1 VTDKKTQ
8 TSAPPVPA
16 AEEAQSDQSLGQFMI
31 EARERKGMS
40 RDDVVRD
47 SHLPLHYLKMI
58 ESDNYGEIAD
68 QLYVLPFLRRY
79 ATFLGLDAEE
89 VASRF
94 VRDVQRSETN
104 VVRMSDPIT
113 MVAKKRGAWRAIA
126 IAFLVIAIVVLL
138 ADLAYRR
145 YAEFRQALAP
155 SPVESPI
162 PMSNSTII
170 TSVAPASPEA
180 EPSTQNAVQPLSVP
194 SLAAHL
200 PPDGKMPAAASSHA
214 ITAVPRA
221 AQSRIPES
229 DVQ

>member
-1 VTDKKTQ
+1 VADKKTQ
-8 TSAPPVPA
+8 TSTPPVPSD
-16 AEEAQSDQSLGQFMI
+16 ESQTDQSLGQFMI

-104 VVRMSDPIT
+104 IVRMSEPIT
-113 MVAKKRGAWRAIA
+113 MAAKKRGAWRAMGIA
-126 IAFLVIAIVVLL
+126 LLVIAIAVLL

-180 EPSTQNAVQPLSVP
+180 QPSTQTAAQPLSAP
-194 SLAAHL
+194 SLAAQL
-200 PPDGKMPAAASSHA
+200 PPSKMPAAASSHS
-214 ITAVPRA
+214 ITAVPRSR
-221 AQSRIPES
+221 QSRIPES
-229 DVQ
+229 EVQ

>member
-1 VTDKKTQ
+1 MV
-8 TSAPPVPA
+8 
-16 AEEAQSDQSLGQFMI
+16 
-31 EARERKGMS
+31 EARERKGVS

-94 VRDVQRSETN
+94 VREVQRSEIN
-104 VVRMSDPIT
+104 VVRMSEPIT
-113 MVAKKRGAWRAIA
+113 MVARKRSVWRAIA
-126 IAFLVIAIVVLL
+126 IALLVIALALLL

-145 YAEFRQALAP
+145 YTEFRQALAP

-162 PMSNSTII
+162 PMSNSTIV
-170 TSVAPASPEA
+170 TSVAPATSEV
-180 EPSTQNAVQPLSVP
+180 EPSAQNTARPLSLP
-194 SLAAHL
+194 SLAAQL
-200 PPDGKMPAAASSHA
+200 PPPAKMPAATSSRS
-214 ITAVPRA
+214 ITAVPRD
-221 AQSRIPES
+221 AQPRIPES

>member
-1 VTDKKTQ
+1 
-8 TSAPPVPA
+8 
-16 AEEAQSDQSLGQFMI
+16 MI

-40 RDDVVRD
+40 RDDVVRE

-58 ESDNYGEIAD
+58 ESDSYGEIAD

-113 MVAKKRGAWRAIA
+113 MVAKKRGAWRGIA
-126 IAFLVIAIVVLL
+126 IGLLIVALAVLL

-155 SPVESPI
+155 APVESPV

-170 TSVAPASPEA
+170 TSVAPANPEA
-180 EPSTQNAVQPLSVP
+180 QPATQNAAQPQRLP

-200 PPDGKMPAAASSHA
+200 PPASKMPAAASSRS
-214 ITAVPRA
+214 ISAVPHA

-229 DVQ
+229 EVQ

>member
-1 VTDKKTQ
+1 VADKKNPS
-8 TSAPPVPA
+8 SAASASA
-16 AEEAQSDQSLGQFMI
+16 ADEAQSDQTLGKFMI

-58 ESDNYGEIAD
+58 ESDSYGEIAD

-104 VVRMSDPIT
+104 IVRMSEPIT
-113 MVAKKRGAWRAIA
+113 MVAKKRGAWRM
-126 IAFLVIAIVVLL
+126 IAIVFLVVALAVLL

-145 YAEFRQALAP
+145 YSEFRQALAP

-170 TSVAPASPEA
+170 TSVAPASPDA
-180 EPSTQNAVQPLSVP
+180 QPSTQNAARPQSLP
-194 SLAAHL
+194 SLAAQL
-200 PPDGKMPAAASSHA
+200 PPASKMPAAASSHS
-214 ITAVPRA
+214 ITALPRG